1 MSYPPPGETL
11 QTLPLVEARGV
22 SVHLGRR
29 SVLEAVDLTVH
40 AGEIVTL
47 IGLNGA
53 GKSTLVRV
61 LLGIIRPSRGE
72 VVRAPGLRIGYA
84 PQHVHRDPVLPMTV
98 RRFLTL
104 GAAATRERLEALLA
118 EVGAGAILDHP
129 LAEISGGELHR
140 VLLARALLREPGLLV
155 LDEPLA
161 GVDITGQGELY
172 RLIATIRDRY
182 GCGVLLV
189 SHDLHLV
196 MAATDTVVCLNR
208 HVCCTGHP
216 RAITRDPAFVSLFGP
231 HVASALAIY
240 QHSHD
245 HHHDALGEPV
255 PIDSGMRTG
264 PDEPHGTIGAAAHH
278 SREVPG
284 DPMPIDHGTRASPD
298 TLNSMIAAEV
308 GNAGKASA
316 DLGCTGRSPRPVIQ
330 SR

>member
-1 MSYPPPGETL
+1 MARALTGDLSQAPA
-11 QTLPLVEARGV
+11 LVEAREV
-22 SVHLGRR
+22 SVRFGRR
-29 SVLEAVDLTVH
+29 SVLEAVNLTVH

-47 IGLNGA
+47 VGLNGA

-61 LLGIIRPSRGE
+61 LLGIIPPSLGE
-72 VVRAPGLRIGYA
+72 VVRAPGLRIGYS

-104 GAAATRERLEALLA
+104 GAPATRERLRALLA

-161 GVDITGQGELY
+161 GVDISSQSDLY
-172 RLIATIRDRY
+172 RLIGTIRDRY

-216 RAITRDPAFVSLFGP
+216 QAITRHPEFVSLFGP
-231 HVASALAIY
+231 HVASGLAVY

-245 HHHDALGEPV
+245 HRHDALGEPV
-255 PIDSGMRTG
+255 PIHSGA
-264 PDEPHGTIGAAAHH
+264 PE
-278 SREVPG
+278 
-284 DPMPIDHGTRASPD
+284 
-298 TLNSMIAAEV
+298 
-308 GNAGKASA
+308 
-316 DLGCTGRSPRPVIQ
+316 RSPASDGHP
-330 SR
+330 

>member
-1 MSYPPPGETL
+1 MSRPPAVVPPAA
-11 QTLPLVEARGV
+11 PLVEARGV
-22 SVHLGRR
+22 SVSLGGR
-29 SVLEAVDLTVH
+29 SVLDDVGLAVH

-72 VVRAPGLRIGYA
+72 VVRVPGLRIGYA

-98 RRFLTL
+98 QRFLTV
-104 GAAATRERLEALLA
+104 GAPATRRRLETLLA

-129 LAEISGGELHR
+129 VSGISGGELHR

-161 GVDITGQGELY
+161 GVDVTSQSELY
-172 RLIATIRDRY
+172 RLIAAIRDRY

-196 MAATDTVVCLNR
+196 MAATDTVVCINR

-216 RAITRDPAFVSLFGP
+216 RAITRDPAFVSLFGH
-231 HVASALAIY
+231 HVANTLAIY
-240 QHSHD
+240 EHSHD
-245 HHHDALGEPV
+245 HHHDALAEPG
-255 PIDSGMRTG
+255 PIGSAM
-264 PDEPHGTIGAAAHH
+264 PAAWA
-278 SREVPG
+278 EE
-284 DPMPIDHGTRASPD
+284 
-298 TLNSMIAAEV
+298 AAPQ
-308 GNAGKASA
+308 AGK
-316 DLGCTGRSPRPVIQ
+316 V
-330 SR
+330 

>member
-1 MSYPPPGETL
+1 MTRPLSGDPPPAP
-11 QTLPLVEARGV
+11 PLVEARGV
-22 SVHLGRR
+22 SVRFGQR
-29 SVLEAVDLTVH
+29 SVLEAVNLAVH

-47 IGLNGA
+47 VGLNGA
-53 GKSTLVRV
+53 GKSTLLRV
-61 LLGIIRPSRGE
+61 LLGIIRPHRGE
-72 VVRAPGLRIGYA
+72 VVRESGLRIGYS
-84 PQHVHRDPVLPMTV
+84 PQHVHRDPILPMTV

-104 GAAATRERLEALLA
+104 GAPAPRERLQELLV
-118 EVGAGAILDHP
+118 EVGAGTILDHP

-161 GVDITGQGELY
+161 GVDVTSQSELY

-216 RAITRDPAFVSLFGP
+216 RAITRHPEFISLFGP
-231 HVASALAIY
+231 HVADGLAVY

-245 HHHDALGEPV
+245 HRHDALGEPV
-255 PIDSGMRTG
+255 PIDSGVG
-264 PDEPHGTIGAAAHH
+264 QG
-278 SREVPG
+278 SS
-284 DPMPIDHGTRASPD
+284 ASGGHP
-298 TLNSMIAAEV
+298 
-308 GNAGKASA
+308 
-316 DLGCTGRSPRPVIQ
+316 
-330 SR
+330 

>member
-1 MSYPPPGETL
+1 MS
-11 QTLPLVEARGV
+11 VEF
-22 SVHLGRR
+22 GRK
-29 SVLEAVDLTVH
+29 SVLDGVDLAVH

-61 LLGIIRPSRGE
+61 LLGLVQPSRGR

-104 GAAATRERLEALLA
+104 GAPAPRERLDTLLA
-118 EVGAGAILDHP
+118 EVGAGTILDHP
-129 LAEISGGELHR
+129 MADISGGELHR

-161 GVDITGQGELY
+161 GVDVTSQSELY
-172 RLIATIRDRY
+172 RLIASIRDRY

-196 MAATDTVVCLNR
+196 MAATDTVVCING

-216 RAITRDPAFVSLFGP
+216 RVVARDPAFVSLFGA

-240 QHSHD
+240 RHSHD
-245 HHHDALGEPV
+245 HHHDAPGEPV
-255 PIDSGMRTG
+255 SIAPGAPADPHAPHDRAAAAACYTG
-264 PDEPHGTIGAAAHH
+264 DGSRRRGAADEHH
-278 SREVPG
+278 AATPSSVPDAGATSRR
-284 DPMPIDHGTRASPD
+284 RAATD
-298 TLNSMIAAEV
+298 
-308 GNAGKASA
+308 G
-316 DLGCTGRSPRPVIQ
+316 
-330 SR
+330 SRA

>member
-1 MSYPPPGETL
+1 MTPAPSRDL
-11 QTLPLVEARGV
+11 SQALPLVEARGV
-22 SVHLGRR
+22 SVRFGRR
-29 SVLEAVDLTVH
+29 SVLEAVDLSVH
-40 AGEIVTL
+40 PGEIVTL

-53 GKSTLVRV
+53 GKSTLLRV
-61 LLGIIRPSRGE
+61 LLGILRPHQGE

-84 PQHVHRDPVLPMTV
+84 PQHVHRDPILPMTV

-104 GAAATRERLEALLA
+104 GAPASRERLESLLA

-161 GVDITGQGELY
+161 GVDVTGQSELY
-172 RLIATIRDRY
+172 RLIAKIRDRY

-216 RAITRDPAFVSLFGP
+216 HSIARHPEFVSMFGP
-231 HVASALAIY
+231 HVAGGLAVY
-240 QHSHD
+240 QHMHD
-245 HHHDALGEPV
+245 HRHDALGEPV
-255 PIDSGMRTG
+255 PIESGV
-264 PDEPHGTIGAAAHH
+264 PEGARA
-278 SREVPG
+278 PG
-284 DPMPIDHGTRASPD
+284 RH
-298 TLNSMIAAEV
+298 
-308 GNAGKASA
+308 
-316 DLGCTGRSPRPVIQ
+316 Q
-330 SR
+330 